1 MTPSAILCVDDEPL
15 ILLSL
20 KMELKSHFQERYLYE
35 TSSSAEEAFDVITEL
50 EAEGV
55 QLILVISDWQM
66 PGMRGDEFLHQVRLT
81 HPAVHTVLITGHATP
96 EALDRVRND
105 HLADLVLI
113 KPWKTDVLIRAIE
126 ELVPAEGPSD

>member
-1 MTPSAILCVDDEPL
+1 MNQPAILCVDDEPL

-20 KMELKSHFQERYLYE
+20 KMELKSHFRERYVYE
-35 TSSSAEEAFDVITEL
+35 TSSSAEEAFDVIAEL

-55 QLILVISDWQM
+55 QLIVVISDWQM
-66 PGMRGDEFLHQVRLT
+66 PGMRGDDFLQKVRET
-81 HPAVHTVLITGHATP
+81 HPAVRTVLITGHATP
-96 EALDRVRND
+96 EALARVRDD

-126 ELVPAEGPSD
+126 ELVPPLGPSD